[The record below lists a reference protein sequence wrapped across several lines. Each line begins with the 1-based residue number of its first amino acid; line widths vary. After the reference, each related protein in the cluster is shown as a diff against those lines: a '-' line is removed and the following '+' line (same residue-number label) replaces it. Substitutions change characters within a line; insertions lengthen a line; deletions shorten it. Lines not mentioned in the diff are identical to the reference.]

1 MASWLADPLLHARVK
16 PTIPL
21 SRALAGTVAI
31 AILAGLV
38 PAGIV
43 LDRRLV
49 TSLEARARSDLELA
63 PRLLADRNAA
73 YSDAIMMHAKE
84 FAHAPGMAE
93 ALNQSAV
100 GGVAEGLLRVVER
113 SRPTLGEGLPLVIG
127 RDGTML
133 LGPRPDESMIDGT
146 REGKMP
152 VKLCTDG
159 TVLRSM
165 ALAPVEVN
173 GEWIGAAGIASP
185 LDDEQALALSG
196 LTRSDVIIVSA
207 QTNAIT
213 ATTVDT
219 TVAVALQASLA
230 SVRTASTAQDV
241 LIDGERY
248 IAVAAPLDDAG
259 HVLFVRKM
267 RDELALL
274 PSVRRTAAL
283 SAAAAVALALTLG
296 MWLAAW
302 VSAPVGQLAR
312 AARAL
317 GDGEFD
323 APLPQSRLSEVA
335 SVSAQFDEM
344 RTALAAR
351 LAELRET
358 ALQLKDRN
366 ARLTA
371 LQSDLMQRERLAASG
386 RLVAQLAHEIRN
398 PVANL
403 RNCLEVVHRRVEED
417 PEAREFVELA
427 IDELLRMHELAE
439 QMLDLNRPR
448 DQAQRACSPVRV
460 AGEVARLALAGVPR
474 ESLDVR
480 VRGDASLRA
489 AMAPD
494 ALKQVLLNLVQNAR
508 EAAAPRPAGH
518 AGSPAGAGSAAAAD
532 ERPTDWRRAGEPG
545 LLVDIEVEQI
555 GQTVRVQVSDNG
567 PGVPPHLRERI
578 FDPFFS
584 TKSAVQGV
592 GLGLFVAEGL
602 VRGIGGQL
610 SVTSSSLGGAAFV
623 LDLPVVNDDVDEAS
637 PTDDGDHVP
646 ATARRV
652 APGAT

>member
-1 MASWLADPLLHARVK
+1 MK

-21 SRALAGTVAI
+21 SRALAGTVAV

-49 TSLEARARSDLELA
+49 ASLEARARSDLELA

-84 FAHAPGMAE
+84 FAHAPGMSE
-93 ALNQSAV
+93 ALSNPGV
-100 GGVAEGLLRVVER
+100 GRVGEGLLRVVER
-113 SRPTLGEGLPLVIG
+113 ERGTLGEGLPLVVG
-127 RDGTML
+127 RDGTVL
-133 LGPRPDESMIDGT
+133 IGPRPDDSMIEGT

-152 VKLCTDG
+152 VKLVTDG
-159 TVLRSM
+159 QMLRSV
-165 ALAPVEVN
+165 ALAPVEAN
-173 GEWIGAAGIASP
+173 GTWVGAAGVASP

-196 LTRSDVIIVSA
+196 LTRSGVIIISA
-207 QTNAIT
+207 ESDAIT
-213 ATTVDT
+213 ATTVDS
-219 TVAVALQASLA
+219 AVARALHASLGP
-230 SVRTASTAQDV
+230 VRDATTAQDV

-259 HVLFVRKM
+259 RVLFVRRM
-267 RDELALL
+267 GDELAIL
-274 PSVRRTAAL
+274 PSVRRTAAI
-283 SAAAAVALALTLG
+283 SAAAAVALALALG
-296 MWLAAW
+296 MWLAAR
-302 VSAPVGQLAR
+302 VSAPVQQLAR

-317 GDGEFD
+317 GDGQFD
-323 APLPQSRLSEVA
+323 APLPHSRLSEVA
-335 SVSAQFDEM
+335 SVSDQFEEM

-366 ARLTA
+366 QRLTT

-403 RNCLEVVHRRVEED
+403 RNCLEVVHRRVEDD

-448 DQAQRACSPVRV
+448 DQVQRSCHPVRV

-474 ESLDVR
+474 ATLDLR
-480 VRGDASLRA
+480 VTGDASLRA
-489 AMAPD
+489 AIAPD

-508 EAAAPRPAGH
+508 EAGAPRGGGAAPSSGADVAGD
-518 AGSPAGAGSAAAAD
+518 AAAS
-532 ERPTDWRRAGEPG
+532 AGRSAVPHQG
-545 LLVDIEVEQI
+545 VIVEI
-555 GQTVRVQVSDNG
+555 DVARTGETVRVQVSDNG
-567 PGVPPHLRERI
+567 PGIPPQLWERI

-610 SVTSSSLGGAAFV
+610 SVTSAALGGAAFV
-623 LDLPVVNDDVDEAS
+623 LDLPLV
-637 PTDDGDHVP
+637 DDGEEGDSADDARSVAAAAHRESAGP
-646 ATARRV
+646 A
-652 APGAT
+652 

>member
-1 MASWLADPLLHARVK
+1 MK

-49 TSLEARARSDLELA
+49 ASLEARARSDLELA

-84 FAHAPGMAE
+84 FAHAPGLAE
-93 ALNQSAV
+93 ALARPAD
-100 GGVAEGLLRVVER
+100 GKVAEGLLRIVER
-113 SRPTLGEGLPLVIG
+113 SRPALGEGLPLVVG
-127 RDGTML
+127 RDGAML
-133 LGPRPDESMIDGT
+133 IGPRPDESMIEGT

-159 TVLRSM
+159 RVLRSV

-173 GEWIGAAGIASP
+173 GEWVGAAGVASP

-196 LTRSDVIIVSA
+196 LTRSGVIIISA
-207 QTNAIT
+207 ESDAIT

-219 TVAVALQASLA
+219 AVAQALHGSLGSMHA
-230 SVRTASTAQDV
+230 ATTAQDV

-259 HVLFVRKM
+259 RVLFVRRM
-267 RDELALL
+267 RDELAIL
-274 PSVRRTAAL
+274 PSVRRTAAI
-283 SAAAAVALALTLG
+283 SAAAAVALALALG
-296 MWLAAW
+296 MWLAAR
-302 VSAPVGQLAR
+302 VSAPVQQLAR

-323 APLPQSRLSEVA
+323 APLPRSRLSEVA
-335 SVSAQFDEM
+335 SVSAQFEEM

-366 ARLTA
+366 QRLTA

-403 RNCLEVVHRRVEED
+403 RNCLEVVHRRVAED
-417 PEAREFVELA
+417 AEAREFVELA

-448 DQAQRACSPVRV
+448 DQVQRSCHPVRV

-474 ESLDVR
+474 ATLDLQVS
-480 VRGDASLRA
+480 GDASLRA
-489 AMAPD
+489 AIAPD

-508 EAAAPRPAGH
+508 EAGAPRSATAAATAATAAGGDASGDAATGALRGAAPRGVIVEIDVA
-518 AGSPAGAGSAAAAD
+518 
-532 ERPTDWRRAGEPG
+532 RAGG
-545 LLVDIEVEQI
+545 
-555 GQTVRVQVSDNG
+555 TVRVQVSDNG
-567 PGVPPHLRERI
+567 PGIPPPLRERI

-610 SVTSSSLGGAAFV
+610 SVSSAALGGAAFV
-623 LDLPVVNDDVDEAS
+623 LDLPLVDDVEGDEPAF
-637 PTDDGDHVP
+637 DGRSVAAGTHRDSAEP
-646 ATARRV
+646 A
-652 APGAT
+652 

>member
-1 MASWLADPLLHARVK
+1 MK

-21 SRALAGTVAI
+21 SRALAGTVAV

-49 TSLEARARSDLELA
+49 ASLEARARSDLELA

-84 FAHAPGMAE
+84 FAHAPGMSE
-93 ALNQSAV
+93 ALSNPGV
-100 GGVAEGLLRVVER
+100 GRVGEGLLRVVER
-113 SRPTLGEGLPLVIG
+113 ERGTLGEGLPLVVG
-127 RDGTML
+127 RDGTVL
-133 LGPRPDESMIDGT
+133 IGPRPDDSMIEGT

-152 VKLCTDG
+152 VKLVTDG
-159 TVLRSM
+159 QMLRSV
-165 ALAPVEVN
+165 ALAPVEAN
-173 GEWIGAAGIASP
+173 GTWVGAAGVASP

-196 LTRSDVIIVSA
+196 LTRSGVIIISA
-207 QTNAIT
+207 ESDAIT
-213 ATTVDT
+213 ATTVDS
-219 TVAVALQASLA
+219 AVARALHASLGP
-230 SVRTASTAQDV
+230 VRDATTAQDV

-259 HVLFVRKM
+259 RVLFVRRM
-267 RDELALL
+267 RDELAIL
-274 PSVRRTAAL
+274 PSVRRTAAI
-283 SAAAAVALALTLG
+283 SAAAAVALALALG
-296 MWLAAW
+296 MWLAAR
-302 VSAPVGQLAR
+302 VSAPVQQLAR

-317 GDGEFD
+317 GDGQFD

-335 SVSAQFDEM
+335 SVSDQFEEM

-366 ARLTA
+366 QRLTT

-403 RNCLEVVHRRVEED
+403 RNCLEVVHRRVEDD

-448 DQAQRACSPVRV
+448 DQVQRSCHPVRV

-474 ESLDVR
+474 ATLDLR
-480 VRGDASLRA
+480 VTGDASLRA
-489 AMAPD
+489 AIAPD

-508 EAAAPRPAGH
+508 EAGAPRGGGTAPSSGIDVAGD
-518 AGSPAGAGSAAAAD
+518 AAAS
-532 ERPTDWRRAGEPG
+532 AGRSAVPHQG
-545 LLVDIEVEQI
+545 VIVEI
-555 GQTVRVQVSDNG
+555 DVARTGETVRVQVSDNG
-567 PGVPPHLRERI
+567 PGIPPQLWERI

-610 SVTSSSLGGAAFV
+610 SVTSAALGGAAFV
-623 LDLPVVNDDVDEAS
+623 LDLPLV
-637 PTDDGDHVP
+637 DDGEGDDSADDARSVAAAAHRESAGP
-646 ATARRV
+646 A
-652 APGAT
+652 

>member
-1 MASWLADPLLHARVK
+1 MK

-49 TSLEARARSDLELA
+49 ASLEERARSDLELA
-63 PRLLADRNAA
+63 PRLLADRNFT

-84 FAHAPGMAE
+84 FAHAPGLAD
-93 ALNQSAV
+93 ALAGAV
-100 GGVAEGLLRVVER
+100 GSKVAEGLLRVVEQ
-113 SRPTLGEGLPLVIG
+113 SRPTLGDGIPLVIG

-133 LGPRPDESMIDGT
+133 IGPRPDESMIDGT

-152 VKLCTDG
+152 VKMCTDG
-159 TVLRSM
+159 EVLRSF
-165 ALAPVEVN
+165 ALAPVVVD
-173 GEWIGAAGIASP
+173 GEWVGAAGVASP
-185 LDDEQALALSG
+185 LGDEQALALAG
-196 LTRSDVIIVSA
+196 LTRSGVIIISS
-207 QTNAIT
+207 QTDAIT

-219 TVAVALQASLA
+219 AVARALHASLNGA
-230 SVRTASTAQDV
+230 RAASTAQDV

-248 IAVAAPLDDAG
+248 IAVTAPLDDAG
-259 HVLFVRKM
+259 RVLFVRRM
-267 RDELALL
+267 RDELAIL
-274 PSVRRTAAL
+274 PSVRRTAAI
-283 SAAAAVALALTLG
+283 SAAAAVALALALG
-296 MWLAAW
+296 MWLATR

-403 RNCLEVVHRRVEED
+403 RNCLEVVHRRVEGD

-448 DQAQRACSPVRV
+448 DQVQRDCSPARV
-460 AGEVARLALAGVPR
+460 AGEVSRLAVAGIPR
-474 ESLDVR
+474 STLDVR
-480 VRGDASLRA
+480 VTGDPSLRA
-489 AMAPD
+489 AIAPD

-508 EAAAPRPAGH
+508 EAGAPR
-518 AGSPAGAGSAAAAD
+518 AGSTAAAGDIAG
-532 ERPTDWRRAGEPG
+532 RAAAGVMVAIDVTRMGET
-545 LLVDIEVEQI
+545 VRIEV
-555 GQTVRVQVSDNG
+555 GDNG
-567 PGVPPHLRERI
+567 PGVTPQLRERI

-584 TKSAVQGV
+584 SKSAVQGV

-610 SVTSSSLGGAAFV
+610 SVTQSSLGGAAFI
-623 LDLPVVNDDVDEAS
+623 LDLPLVQVTADERERREVA
-637 PTDDGDHVP
+637 GP
-646 ATARRV
+646 ATSTRRDV
-652 APGAT
+652 AERG

>member
-1 MASWLADPLLHARVK
+1 VK

-49 TSLEARARSDLELA
+49 ASLEARARSDLELA

-93 ALNQSAV
+93 ALSNSGV
-100 GGVAEGLLRVVER
+100 GRVGEGLLRVVER
-113 SRPTLGEGLPLVIG
+113 ERGTLGEGLPLVVG
-127 RDGTML
+127 RDGAVL
-133 LGPRPDESMIDGT
+133 IGPRPDDSMIEGT

-152 VKLCTDG
+152 VKLVTDG
-159 TVLRSM
+159 QMLRSV
-165 ALAPVEVN
+165 ALAPVEAN
-173 GEWIGAAGIASP
+173 GKWVGAAGVASP

-196 LTRSDVIIVSA
+196 LTRSGVIIISA
-207 QTNAIT
+207 ESDAIT

-219 TVAVALQASLA
+219 AVARALHASLG
-230 SVRTASTAQDV
+230 SVRDATTAQDV

-259 HVLFVRKM
+259 RVLFVRRM
-267 RDELALL
+267 RDEMAIL
-274 PSVRRTAAL
+274 PSVRRTAAI
-283 SAAAAVALALTLG
+283 SAAAAVALALALG
-296 MWLAAW
+296 MWLAAR
-302 VSAPVGQLAR
+302 VSAPVQQLAR

-317 GDGEFD
+317 GDGQFD

-335 SVSAQFDEM
+335 SVSGQFDEM

-351 LAELRET
+351 LTELRET

-366 ARLTA
+366 QRLTT

-448 DQAQRACSPVRV
+448 DQVQRSCHPVRV

-474 ESLDVR
+474 ATLDVR
-480 VRGDASLRA
+480 VSGDASLRA
-489 AMAPD
+489 AIAPD

-508 EAAAPRPAGH
+508 EAGAPKGATAAAPAN
-518 AGSPAGAGSAAAAD
+518 ADVAVDAATGAARSA
-532 ERPTDWRRAGEPG
+532 PPHG
-545 LLVDIEVEQI
+545 VIVEI
-555 GQTVRVQVSDNG
+555 DVARTGGTVRVHVSDNG
-567 PGVPPHLRERI
+567 PGIPPQLWERI

-610 SVTSSSLGGAAFV
+610 SVTSAALGGAAFV
-623 LDLPVVNDDVDEAS
+623 LDLPLVE
-637 PTDDGDHVP
+637 DGDDD
-646 ATARRV
+646 ATADDARSVAAAARRDI
-652 APGAT
+652 AGPA

>member
-1 MASWLADPLLHARVK
+1 MK

-49 TSLEARARSDLELA
+49 ASLEARARSDLALA
-63 PRLLADRNAA
+63 PRLLADRNATYA
-73 YSDAIMMHAKE
+73 DAIMMHAKE
-84 FAHAPGMAE
+84 FAHAPGLAE
-93 ALNQSAV
+93 ALSGAV
-100 GGVAEGLLRVVER
+100 GSRAAEGLLRVVER
-113 SRPTLGEGLPLVIG
+113 SRPTLGDGIPLVIG
-127 RDGTML
+127 RDGAML
-133 LGPRPDESMIDGT
+133 IGPRPDESMIAGT
-146 REGKMP
+146 RDGKMP
-152 VKLCTDG
+152 VKMCTDG
-159 TVLRSM
+159 QMLRSV
-165 ALAPVEVN
+165 ALAPVVVN
-173 GEWIGAAGIASP
+173 GEWVGAAGVASP
-185 LDDEQALALSG
+185 LDDEQALALAG
-196 LTRSDVIIVSA
+196 LTRSGVIIISA
-207 QTNAIT
+207 ETDAIT

-219 TVAVALQASLA
+219 SVARALRASLGG
-230 SVRTASTAQDV
+230 VRAATTAQDV

-259 HVLFVRKM
+259 RVLFVRRM
-267 RDELALL
+267 RDELAIL
-274 PSVRRTAAL
+274 PSVRRTAAI
-283 SAAAAVALALTLG
+283 SAAAAVALALALG
-296 MWLAAW
+296 MWLAAR

-335 SVSAQFDEM
+335 SVSAQFEEM
-344 RTALAAR
+344 RTALATR

-448 DQAQRACSPVRV
+448 DQVQRDCHPARV
-460 AGEVARLALAGVPR
+460 AGEVARLAVAGVPR
-474 ESLDVR
+474 ATLDVR
-480 VRGDASLRA
+480 VSGDKSLRA
-489 AMAPD
+489 AMAAD

-508 EAAAPRPAGH
+508 EAAAPRPSSAD
-518 AGSPAGAGSAAAAD
+518 SVGAESRGRDA
-532 ERPTDWRRAGEPG
+532 RITGEGG
-545 LLVDIEVEQI
+545 LIVEIEVARV
-555 GQTVRVQVSDNG
+555 GSTVRVQVSDNG
-567 PGVPPHLRERI
+567 PGIPPQLRERI

-610 SVTSSSLGGAAFV
+610 SVKESSLGGAAFV
-623 LDLPVVNDDVDEAS
+623 LELPLVEEAEEAEGGGTMS
-637 PTDDGDHVP
+637 AGVP
-646 ATARRV
+646 AATRRDI
-652 APGAT
+652 PEKG